1 MPAVS
6 WFANIRFGGSMQ
18 LLENQFVSKIK
29 TFGEEKVG
37 QIANQLLSNETFV
50 NTLQSFITKS
60 INAKTFIDKNI
71 QMGLSTINVP
81 SFEDIE
87 RLQQKI
93 DGLEVQMEKLA
104 LKVEQITDIAD
115 EETSP
120 KKVTAKAKNP
130 QNKETK

>member
-1 MPAVS
+1 
-6 WFANIRFGGSMQ
+6 MQ
-18 LLENQFVSKIK
+18 LLENPFVSKIK

-50 NTLQSFITKS
+50 NALQSFITKS

-104 LKVEQITDIAD
+104 LKVEQITDTAD
-115 EETSP
+115 EETSA
-120 KKVTAKAKNP
+120 KKVTAKTKNS
-130 QNKETK
+130 QNKDTK